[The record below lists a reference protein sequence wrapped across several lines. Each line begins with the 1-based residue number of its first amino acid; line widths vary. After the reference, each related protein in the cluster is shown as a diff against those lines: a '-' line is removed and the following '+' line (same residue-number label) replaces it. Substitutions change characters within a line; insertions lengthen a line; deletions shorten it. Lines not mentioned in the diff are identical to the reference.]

1 MAYPDIMLPRYLDA
15 GTGSAIWSAV
25 TSGLAGL
32 TVVIR
37 IFWFRI
43 IKFITKVV
51 RKFAKKTQ

>member
-1 MAYPDIMLPRYLDA
+1 MMLPKYLDA
-15 GTGSAIWSAV
+15 GTGSAIWAAV

-43 IKFITKVV
+43 IKFITKIVK
-51 RKFAKKTQ
+51 KFAKKTQ